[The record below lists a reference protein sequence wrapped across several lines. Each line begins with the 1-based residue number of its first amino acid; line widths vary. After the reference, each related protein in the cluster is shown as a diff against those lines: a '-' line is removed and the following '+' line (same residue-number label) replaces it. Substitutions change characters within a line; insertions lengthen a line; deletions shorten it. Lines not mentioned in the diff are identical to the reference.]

1 MINDNPMFDEV
12 GVDGTP
18 GTYKYGDWKKC
29 AVHNDK
35 EIRGFFGPYRFLS
48 NFQLC
53 LVSFDG
59 AFYTSSEAAYQAAK
73 VIPEHRDGFQT
84 CTPAESK
91 TLWKDPKLTRIYTA
105 AEWDTVKYDIM
116 LVILMDKFYRNVD
129 LRKKLIL
136 TGDAYLEELNWWSDS
151 YWGVDVR
158 KGGCNNLGHQLMMIR
173 KLWSIGPNS
182 LSQPK

>member
-1 MINDNPMFDEV
+1 MSDNPMFDEV
-12 GVDGTP
+12 GIDGKT
-18 GTYKYGDWKKC
+18 GTYKFGDWKKY
-29 AVHNDK
+29 AVHTTD
-35 EIRGFFGPYRFLS
+35 EIKGFFGPYRWLS
-48 NFQLC
+48 NFHLC

-59 AFYTSSEAAYQAAK
+59 AFYPSSENAYQSSK

-105 AEWDTVKYDIM
+105 EEWDTVKYDIM

-129 LRKKLIL
+129 LRKKLLL
-136 TGDAYLEELNWWSDS
+136 TGNAYLEERNHWGDT
-151 YWGVDVR
+151 YWGVDIR

-173 KLWSIGPNS
+173 KLWSIGPNI